1 MGMGYGAVNVI
12 HIEEDELEKLNLE
25 TYKEFRLV
33 QEKLNLTDY
42 DLHMIVINYS
52 VEYSEFIDLD
62 VDDADK
68 EIIATNVLHYWD
80 AFHEEFKKETGV
92 SIYLNYHDSDD
103 YGSNYDD
110 INGLHFTLEF
120 SDLYEET
127 EVNKKLSEKVYFDW
141 KSYVVYG

>member
-42 DLHMIVINYS
+42 DLHMIINDYG
-52 VEYSEFIDLD
+52 VEHHEYIDLD
-62 VDDADK
+62 VDDKDK
-68 EIIATNVLHYWD
+68 EIVARNLVYYWD
-80 AFHEEFKKETGV
+80 AFREEFKKETGV
-92 SIYLNYHDSDD
+92 SIYLHYHDSED

-120 SDLYEET
+120 SDLYEKT
-127 EVNKKLSEKVYFDW
+127 EINKKLSEKVDFDW
-141 KSYVVYG
+141 KSYVTYG